1 MSELCWPDW
10 LDTIWAKSAP
20 KGAGNQPETL
30 AQHTWT
36 VLTRLADVAHLR
48 PTLPARLGAPRLWH
62 ILAWAALLHDC
73 GKAASGFQAV
83 LRGGKRWPHR
93 HEVLS
98 LAFVDWIAPG
108 FTQDEQVWL
117 VAAIVAHHKDAAAIL
132 RAYAP
137 PADADDDQLPPR
149 VAELS
154 EITVQGLWRWLH
166 DCPAAW
172 FAALDL
178 DALGA
183 APIALPPLTAAVRLV
198 RQQGAPRIYAWL
210 QVYRRFHDS
219 LGRQADP
226 GTIVA
231 TLALRGFMINADHG
245 ASAHAPRLP
254 PPVFAADAVLSSLGS
269 RFLTPDR
276 LFDHQRQAGETL
288 GSLLLTA
295 PTGSGKTEAALL
307 WAACQA
313 RSANS
318 VPRLFYTLP
327 YQASMN
333 AMQLRLG
340 LIYGSDQVGLQH
352 GRGLLSLYR
361 LLMER
366 AYEPAQAAAQARWM
380 LNLAQLNQQPVRIFS
395 PYQILKGFYR
405 LPGYE
410 ALFSDY
416 HDAVFIFDEIH
427 AYEVERLALILTT
440 IRFLAQRFHA
450 RFLVMSAT
458 FPSLIK
464 EWLREALAG
473 PAEIVA
479 DAGLFQA
486 FQRHRLRLLPGEL
499 LSDAALDRIEADARA
514 GKSVLVTS
522 NRVDRAQALFAALHA
537 RLDEAGVAVELL
549 HGRFNLRDRA
559 RKERLIREAT
569 GADSTQRR
577 PLVLVSTQVVEV
589 SLDIDLDTIY
599 SDPAPLEAL
608 IQRFGRVNRRRRQSD
623 LAPVHVFREPNDGQK
638 VYDALLVQR
647 TLAVLE
653 RLQDQGIDEGAVGG
667 WLDEI
672 YAGEV
677 ETRWRAAFSKA
688 ATEFEAVCIRTLRP
702 FQAAPELEEM
712 FYRAFDSIEV
722 LPASLWDEYERQR
735 HEEPILAA
743 ELLTP
748 ISWGRYHA
756 LKHAGLVYPAG
767 EGLPSVVKVTYD
779 GRMGL
784 GSGAPAGPT
793 EDDGI

>member
-1 MSELCWPDW
+1 MR
-10 LDTIWAKSAP
+10 
-20 KGAGNQPETL
+20 AGDL
-30 AQHTWT
+30 GK
-36 VLTRLADVAHLR
+36 VLLFD
-48 PTLPARLGAPRLWH
+48 
-62 ILAWAALLHDC
+62 
-73 GKAASGFQAV
+73 
-83 LRGGKRWPHR
+83 
-93 HEVLS
+93 
-98 LAFVDWIAPG
+98 LAFDLAL
-108 FTQDEQVWL
+108 EE
-117 VAAIVAHHKDAAAIL
+117 IL
-132 RAYAP
+132 FEPVEA
-137 PADADDDQLPPR
+137 
-149 VAELS
+149 
-154 EITVQGLWRWLH
+154 
-166 DCPAAW
+166 

-254 PPVFAADAVLSSLGS
+254 QPVFAADAVLSGLRS
-269 RFLTPDR
+269 RSLTPDR
-276 LFDHQRQAGETL
+276 LFAHQRQAGETL

-313 RSANS
+313 RSTNS

-340 LIYGSDQVGLQH
+340 LIYGSDRVGLQH

-479 DAGLFQA
+479 DEDEVRGADAFHERAAGERIELKVGDEVQEGQIVVTDA
-486 FQRHRLRLLPGEL
+486 GTRLELALPNGEL
-499 LSDAALDRIEADARA
+499 LFVAAGRELLIDATLLGTAPQDRTEAALKDLNSGAAQVARVIAA
-514 GKSVLVTS
+514 GGDLSTELDPT
-522 NRVDRAQALFAALHA
+522 AA
-537 RLDEAGVAVELL
+537 G
-549 HGRFNLRDRA
+549 
-559 RKERLIREAT
+559 AT
-569 GADSTQRR
+569 GGDSTESHSFVRVLR
-577 PLVLVSTQVVEV
+577 IDEVLTPLDQASATGSSQTTTPITAEEITWVVETGAWKWV
-589 SLDIDLDTIY
+589 AAVMTI
-599 SDPAPLEAL
+599 
-608 IQRFGRVNRRRRQSD
+608 
-623 LAPVHVFREPNDGQK
+623 
-638 VYDALLVQR
+638 
-647 TLAVLE
+647 
-653 RLQDQGIDEGAVGG
+653 
-667 WLDEI
+667 
-672 YAGEV
+672 
-677 ETRWRAAFSKA
+677 
-688 ATEFEAVCIRTLRP
+688 
-702 FQAAPELEEM
+702 
-712 FYRAFDSIEV
+712 
-722 LPASLWDEYERQR
+722 
-735 HEEPILAA
+735 AA
-743 ELLTP
+743 EVSAAQPCT
-748 ISWGRYHA
+748 G
-756 LKHAGLVYPAG
+756 
-767 EGLPSVVKVTYD
+767 
-779 GRMGL
+779 
-784 GSGAPAGPT
+784 
-793 EDDGI
+793 